1 MNFASFYDKLNAR
14 QRQAVDAVEGPV
26 LVVAGPGT
34 GKTQLLAARV
44 GKILLETDAQP
55 HNILCLTF
63 TDAGAHAMRQR
74 LVSLIGPQE
83 AYRVPVFT
91 FHSFCNRVIQD
102 NPEHFGGRLKELL
115 SDLERIEI
123 IRKLLTELPTD
134 HPLRSGYKNV
144 FTFEGHLGNLFANM
158 KKENWT
164 PGLVQRKC
172 REYLAEIPND
182 PNFIYQ
188 KNSPYG
194 KKGEPKHS
202 KVAEVTDKMNRLSA
216 AADLYPVYQN
226 ELERASRYEYEDLIQ
241 WVLRGFETHENLLR
255 NYQERYLYFLIDE
268 YQDTNGAQNQLI
280 TQLIQYWEV
289 PNIFIVGDDDQSIY
303 EFQGA
308 RLKNL
313 LEFYHRYQDNLEL
326 VVLEENYRSNQPI
339 LDAARRLVE
348 NNHLRALSALNLGE
362 HKSLIAQ
369 PAAAGTSPEVWI
381 YPTRKQEIADLA
393 DRIEAL
399 YRSGTT
405 PESIAVLYRQH
416 KQAEVLLRLLEK
428 KGVPYQTR
436 RPINVLEIPVIEQM
450 RELLHYLNDELQKPF
465 SGEHRLFRLMHAAFF
480 NIPPLELATAFG
492 MRNAEFGMRNWAS
505 QQNGEFPHLSRVM
518 QLLETW
524 ISDAANLPL
533 PALVEKTY
541 NQSGMLAQA
550 LAQPDRMLQLE
561 VLSSFLAFVQSECER
576 QPKLKLAR
584 LLDLLQSMDHNR
596 LRIALKQDLR
606 DVRGVQLLTAHAA
619 KGLEFDYVFMP
630 DCTATQWESKRGG
643 NQSNFSL
650 PEPLTFSGEEDAL
663 EAARRLFYVAM
674 TRARKHLVLS
684 YSARGDDGKDLMPSQ
699 FIGETGLEAKT
710 VQADETSRQNSALI
724 LLTMSEQPVIT
735 LPEDHVID
743 TLLGRF
749 VMNPTSLN
757 RFLRCPLAFYYED
770 LLRIPTTPSE
780 YAAYGQAIHGVL
792 QQFFLKKAPKGQ
804 YFPDAE
810 VLVKLFKAEMQ
821 RRRALFS
828 TAAYEQRLHLGTE
841 HLRQYHEQQLPYW
854 RRRAVVERRIDR
866 VEIHGV
872 PINGVID
879 KIEWLDG
886 GTLRLTDYKTGK
898 PDNKK
903 IQPPSETQ
911 PYGGDY
917 WRQLAFY
924 QILMKNAKMFIE
936 TVSENTIGWLE
947 PDAKGRFQVGKI
959 TYRSTD
965 IEQVE
970 QWIVETFQRIKNRD
984 FTRGCGQKDCVW
996 CAMHQK
1002 NQTYA
1007 ASWSNADDEA
1017 LDDQS

>member
-1 MNFASFYDKLNAR
+1 MNFQTFYNQLNLR

-74 LVSLIGPQE
+74 LIQLIGPQE

-115 SDLERIEI
+115 SDLERIDI
-123 IRKLLTELPTD
+123 IRKLLGELPTD
-134 HPLRSGYKNV
+134 HPLRAGYKSV
-144 FTFEGHLGNLFANM
+144 YTFEGHLGNLFANM

-172 REYLAEIPND
+172 REFLSSLADYPE
-182 PNFIYQ
+182 FVYQ

-194 KKGEPKHS
+194 KKGELKQA
-202 KVAEVTDKMNRLSA
+202 KVAEVTDKMARLSA
-216 AADLYPVYQN
+216 ASDLYPLYQN
-226 ELERASRYEYEDLIQ
+226 ELERADRYEYEDLIQ
-241 WVLRGFETHENLLR
+241 WVLRAFENHENLLR
-255 NYQERYLYFLIDE
+255 NYQERYLYFLVDE

-280 TQLIQYWEV
+280 TQLITYWDV

-313 LEFYHRYQDNLEL
+313 LEFYHRYKDNLNL
-326 VVLEENYRSNQPI
+326 VVLDENYRSNQPI
-339 LDAARRLVE
+339 LDAARNLVE

-362 HKSLIAQ
+362 HKTLTAQ
-369 PAAAGTSPEVWI
+369 PNAAGSVPEAHI
-381 YPTRKQEIADLA
+381 YPTRKQEMADLA

-399 YRSGTT
+399 CLSGTA

-450 RELLHYLNDELQKPF
+450 RELLHYLHDELQKPF
-465 SGEHRLFRLMHAAFF
+465 SGEPRLFRLLHAAFF
-480 NIPPLELATAFG
+480 GIPPIELAKAVAGMGNAESG
-492 MRNAEFGMRNWAS
+492 MRNAGSQHGVAS
-505 QQNGEFPHLSRVM
+505 NLARVM
-518 QLLETW
+518 TLLETW
-524 ISDAANLPL
+524 IADAANLPL
-533 PALVEKTY
+533 PALVEKIY
-541 NQSGMLAQA
+541 NQSGMLAHA
-550 LAQPDRMLQLE
+550 MAQPDHLLQLE

-576 QPKLKLAR
+576 QPKLKLGR
-584 LLDLLQSMDHNR
+584 LLDLMQSMDHNR
-596 LRIALKQDLR
+596 LRIALRQDLR

-619 KGLEFDYVFMP
+619 KGLEFDHVFMP
-630 DCTATQWESKRGG
+630 DCTATQWESKRGN
-643 NQSNFSL
+643 NQSNFAL
-650 PEPLTFSGEEDAL
+650 PEPLTFSGEEDVL

-674 TRARKHLVLS
+674 TRARKHLTIS
-684 YSARGDDGKDLMPSQ
+684 CSAKGDDGKDLMPSQ
-699 FIGETGLEAKT
+699 FIQETGLELKP
-710 VQADETSRQNSALI
+710 VQAEEAARQSSALK
-724 LLTMSEQPVIT
+724 LLTETEQPVIT

-770 LLRIPTTPSE
+770 LLRIPTAPSE
-780 YAAYGQAIHGVL
+780 YAAYGQAIHGAL
-792 QQFFLKKAPKGQ
+792 QQFLLKKAPKGQ
-804 YFPDAE
+804 FFPDADA
-810 VLVKLFKAEMQ
+810 LVKLFQNEML

-828 TAAYEQRLHLGTE
+828 TAAYEQRLHLGAD
-841 HLRQYHEQQLPYW
+841 HLRRYHEQQVPYW
-854 RRRAVVERRIDR
+854 RRKAVVERRIDR
-866 VEIHGV
+866 VEIKGV
-872 PINGVID
+872 PITGVID

-886 GTLRLTDYKTGK
+886 GTLRVTDYKTGK

-903 IQPPSETQ
+903 TAPPSETQ

-924 QILMKNAKMFIE
+924 QILLQHARMFVE
-936 TVSENTIGWLE
+936 SVSENTIGWLE
-947 PDAKGRFQVGKI
+947 PDAKGRFQASKI
-959 TYRSTD
+959 TFHSTD
-965 IEQVE
+965 LELVE
-970 QWIVETFQRIKNRD
+970 QWIVESFNRIQNRD
-984 FTRGCGQKDCVW
+984 FTRGCGVKDCIW
-996 CAMHQK
+996 CNMHQK
-1002 NQTYA
+1002 NQAYG
-1007 ASWSNADDEA
+1007 ASWSNADDES
-1017 LDDQS
+1017 LDDQT